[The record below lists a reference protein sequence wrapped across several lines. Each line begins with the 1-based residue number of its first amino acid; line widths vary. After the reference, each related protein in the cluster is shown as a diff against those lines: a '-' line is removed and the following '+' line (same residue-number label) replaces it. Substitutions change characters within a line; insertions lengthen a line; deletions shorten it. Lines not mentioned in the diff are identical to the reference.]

1 MQSKFGKNFRAT
13 DVSFSNGVLADSVL
27 RALSLASVIRGYLYV
42 ADNAAAVKHSHAFTG
57 IVLVV
62 LVLARRCSEP
72 EEAM

>member
-1 MQSKFGKNFRAT
+1 
-13 DVSFSNGVLADSVL
+13 VL

-42 ADNAAAVKHSHAFTG
+42 AGNAAAVKHPRAHTA

-62 LVLARRCSEP
+62 LVLARRCSEA